1 LATGQGRPLL
11 FTEYVQIATV
21 CRHVLRSSDPGDDQ
35 MPGQESARDTIG
47 SLVAQLGAGQITRRD
62 FIVRGTALGVSVALL
77 GMFVRNVQSV
87 GAAPHPQD
95 ATPAPPAIGLEGKT
109 RGQDGELKLLLWQA
123 PTHMSPHVASGT
135 KDYLAGS
142 LVVEPLLHYLPDAS
156 FWPNLLTEVPTM
168 ANGGLSRDLTT
179 VTFRL
184 IPGILWSDGTPF
196 TADDVVFIHEWVTD
210 PANNTTNFGVWST
223 IGSITAVDDLTVR
236 VTYPQTALGWFEP
249 FSGYLTGPI
258 YPRHYVEAGG
268 DMKTDPIGTG
278 PYVVKSFAPNDQI
291 IYAANPT
298 YREPNRPVFASV
310 NLKGGGDPTSV
321 AQSVLQTGDWD
332 YAWNVIIEP
341 EVVAPMQEAGIGAF
355 RVAPAAGLERVNFNF
370 SDPNVTGPDSQYSY
384 WENPHPF
391 LTDPAVR
398 QAISLAIDRE
408 LILSRF
414 YAPPGDRNSSNLING
429 VPVLDSPNTNWTF
442 DQELAA
448 QTLEDA
454 GWQMKGDVREKDG
467 VRLDLSYSTSINSV
481 RQKTQQVVKQNLE
494 AIGFRVTLEQVDAA
508 IFFDSA
514 VGNEQNLRH
523 FYSDINVYTNSAGS
537 PVPIDYMQL
546 FYTGPGGENMAQA
559 SNGWSG
565 QNVYRYQNPEYDA
578 LYERVLAGEITDIEQ
593 LNATLIQLN
602 DMVIADNAIIPLVN
616 VGNKYAIHG
625 SLIHGDLATG
635 EDNTGSGGLDGVFW
649 NIVNWSR
656 SEPVDR

>member
-1 LATGQGRPLL
+1 MAHQAQDTLA
-11 FTEYVQIATV
+11 
-21 CRHVLRSSDPGDDQ
+21 
-35 MPGQESARDTIG
+35 
-47 SLVAQLGAGQITRRD
+47 SLVALLSTGRISRRE
-62 FIVRGTALGVSVALL
+62 FIARGTALGVAFGALA
-77 GMFVRNVQSV
+77 MFVRNVQSV

-95 ATPAPPAIGLEGKT
+95 ATPAPPAVGLDGKT

-123 PTHMSPHVASGT
+123 PTHMSPHVSSGT

-142 LVVEPLLHYLPDAS
+142 LVVEPLLHYLPDGS

-168 ANGGLSRDLTT
+168 ANGGLSEDLTS
-179 VTFRL
+179 VTLRL
-184 IPGILWSDGTPF
+184 MPDVVWSDGEPF
-196 TADDVVFIHEWVTD
+196 TADDVVFTHEWVTD

-223 IGSITAVDDLTVR
+223 IGSITAVDDLTVE

-249 FSGYLTGPI
+249 FAGYLSGPI
-258 YPRHYVEAGG
+258 YPRHHVEAGA
-268 DMKTDPIGTG
+268 DMMSEPIGTG
-278 PYVVKSFAPNDQI
+278 PYMVESFSPNDQI
-291 IYAANPT
+291 IYVANPM
-298 YREPNRPVFASV
+298 YREANKPAFARV

-355 RVAPAAGLERVNFNF
+355 RVAAGAGLERINFNF
-370 SDPNVTGPDSQYSY
+370 SDPDLEGPEGQRSY
-384 WENPHPF
+384 WANPHPF

-398 QAISLAIDRE
+398 QAIALAIDRE
-408 LILSRF
+408 LIVNRF

-429 VPVLDSPNTNWTF
+429 IPVLDSPNTSWTF
-442 DQELAA
+442 DPEQAA
-448 QTLEDA
+448 QVLDDA
-454 GWQMKGDVREKDG
+454 GWLLNGDVREKDG
-467 VRLDLSYSTSINSV
+467 VQLDLRYSTSINSV
-481 RQKTQQVVKQNLE
+481 RQKTQQVIKANLE
-494 AIGFRVTLEQVDAA
+494 AIGFSVTLEQVDAA

-546 FYTGPGGENMAQA
+546 FYAGPDDSNMAQA

-565 QNVYRYQNPEYDA
+565 QNVYRYRNAEYDA
-578 LYERVLAGEITDIEQ
+578 LYERVLSGEITDIEE
-593 LNATLIQLN
+593 LNEVLIQLN
-602 DMVIADNAIIPLVN
+602 DIVINDNAIVPLVN
-616 VGNKYAIHG
+616 VGNKYCVHG

-635 EDNTGSGGLDGVFW
+635 EDNGGAGGLDGVFW
-649 NIVNWSR
+649 NIANWSR
-656 SEPVDR
+656 SAPVDR

>member
-1 LATGQGRPLL
+1 MAHQAQDTLA
-11 FTEYVQIATV
+11 
-21 CRHVLRSSDPGDDQ
+21 
-35 MPGQESARDTIG
+35 
-47 SLVAQLGAGQITRRD
+47 SLVALLSTGRISRRE
-62 FIVRGTALGVSVALL
+62 FIARGTALGVAFGALA
-77 GMFVRNVQSV
+77 MFVRNVQSV

-95 ATPAPPAIGLEGKT
+95 ATPAPPAVGLDGKT

-123 PTHMSPHVASGT
+123 PTHMSPHVSSGT

-142 LVVEPLLHYLPDAS
+142 LVVEPLLHYLPDGS

-168 ANGGLSRDLTT
+168 ANGGLSEDLTS
-179 VTFRL
+179 VTLRL
-184 IPGILWSDGTPF
+184 MPDVVWSDGEPF
-196 TADDVVFIHEWVTD
+196 TADDVVFTHEWVTD

-223 IGSITAVDDLTVR
+223 IGSITAVDDLTVE

-249 FSGYLTGPI
+249 FAGYLSGPI
-258 YPRHYVEAGG
+258 YPRHHVEAGA
-268 DMKTDPIGTG
+268 DMMSEPIGTG
-278 PYVVKSFAPNDQI
+278 PYMVESFSPNDQI
-291 IYAANPT
+291 IYVANPM
-298 YREPNRPVFASV
+298 YREANKPAFARV

-355 RVAPAAGLERVNFNF
+355 RVAAGAGLERINFNF
-370 SDPNVTGPDSQYSY
+370 SDPDLEGPEGQRSY
-384 WENPHPF
+384 WANPHPF

-398 QAISLAIDRE
+398 QAIALAIDRE
-408 LILSRF
+408 LIVNRF

-429 VPVLDSPNTNWTF
+429 IPVLNSPNTSWTF
-442 DQELAA
+442 DPEQAA
-448 QTLEDA
+448 QVLDDA
-454 GWQMKGDVREKDG
+454 GWLLNGDVREKDG
-467 VRLDLSYSTSINSV
+467 VQLDLRYSTSINSV
-481 RQKTQQVVKQNLE
+481 RQKTQQVIKANLE
-494 AIGFRVTLEQVDAA
+494 AIGFSVTLEQVDAA

-546 FYTGPGGENMAQA
+546 FYAGPDDSNMAQA

-565 QNVYRYQNPEYDA
+565 QNVYRYRNAEYDA
-578 LYERVLAGEITDIEQ
+578 LYERVLSGEITDIEE
-593 LNATLIQLN
+593 LNEVLIQLN
-602 DMVIADNAIIPLVN
+602 DIVINDNAIVPLVN
-616 VGNKYAIHG
+616 VGNKYCVHG

-635 EDNTGSGGLDGVFW
+635 EDNGGAGGLDGVFW
-649 NIVNWSR
+649 NIANWSR
-656 SEPVDR
+656 SAPVDR